1 MLDETGVSRE
11 VILLSM
17 LENKDAAVFKKTI
30 TEHEVGN
37 LWQPFQGVWRVGKD
51 KVELLSA

>member
-1 MLDETGVSRE
+1 MLNETGMSGE

-17 LENKDAAVFKKTI
+17 LENEDSSLLKQVFRKHK
-30 TEHEVGN
+30 VGY
-37 LWQPFQGVWRVGKD
+37 LGQAFQCVWRVGKD

>member
-1 MLDETGVSRE
+1 MLDETGLSRE

-17 LENKDAAVFKKTI
+17 LENEDSSLLKQVFGK
-30 TEHEVGN
+30 HEVGN
-37 LWQPFQGVWRVGKD
+37 LGQTFQRVWRVGKD